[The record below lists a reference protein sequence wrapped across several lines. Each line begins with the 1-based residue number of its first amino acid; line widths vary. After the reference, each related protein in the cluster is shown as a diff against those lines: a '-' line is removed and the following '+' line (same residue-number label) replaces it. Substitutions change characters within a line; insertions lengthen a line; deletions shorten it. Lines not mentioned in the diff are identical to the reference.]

1 MMTNILDNFEY
12 TLANGIAANP
22 VLFATTQ
29 LANMLD
35 DLVGGIK
42 LPDIKV
48 MGTGVNLQ
56 TTVADLMRVGALGGS
71 VLSGIGSMISNLASN
86 LASGG
91 SLNIGGQLEK
101 MFGSGSNNVI
111 TRGTGGNL
119 SVSTSGYETSSSGYV
134 GNSSGD
140 DIQASTLASANDSAN
155 QQLITA
161 KESEDA
167 DVTNSVI
174 NDNIV
179 AILSLLNDVVDG
191 TKTLHTAGLQ
201 TESS

>member
-1 MMTNILDNFEY
+1 MTNILDNFEY

-35 DLVGGIK
+35 DLVGGIE

-71 VLSGIGSMISNLASN
+71 VLSGIGSMISN

>member
-35 DLVGGIK
+35 DLVGGIE

-71 VLSGIGSMISNLASN
+71 VLSGIGSMISN

>member
-12 TLANGIAANP
+12 TLANGIAASP

-35 DLVGGIK
+35 DLVGGIE

-71 VLSGIGSMISNLASN
+71 VLSGVGSMISN

-140 DIQASTLASANDSAN
+140 DIQASTLASANESAN

>member
-1 MMTNILDNFEY
+1 MTNILDNFEY

-35 DLVGGIK
+35 DLVGGIA

-48 MGTGVNLQ
+48 MGTGVNPR

-71 VLSGIGSMISNLASN
+71 VLSGVGSMISN

-174 NDNIV
+174 NENIV

>member
-12 TLANGIAANP
+12 TLANGIAASP

-35 DLVGGIK
+35 DLVGGIE

-48 MGTGVNLQ
+48 MGTGVNPQ

-71 VLSGIGSMISNLASN
+71 VLSGVGSMISN

-140 DIQASTLASANDSAN
+140 DIQASTLASANESAN